1 MMTKTQEDNYEF
13 LKDTGINVGPVSE
26 KILNSIICKV
36 SSPENKQWAQE
47 QFLKPCIQH
56 IKAYLM
62 PWIYG
67 ISIFIIVLIFIC
79 IIFMFKMKNITEI
92 KIVEN

>member
-1 MMTKTQEDNYEF
+1 MPKTQEDNYEF

-47 QFLKPCIQH
+47 NLLNPCIQH
-56 IKAYLM
+56 IRACVM
-62 PWIYG
+62 PWVYG
-67 ISIFIIVLIFIC
+67 IMIFLTVLIFIC
-79 IIFMFKMKNITEI
+79 ILFMFKMKNVTEI
-92 KIVEN
+92 KFVEN